1 MENNSANTQQ
11 TPKTKKQLPAFV
23 ILGIIALIAA
33 VALALTNM
41 VTKGPIQERAAAAL
55 QEAFNAVMPAES
67 YEQLSIPA
75 GYSDVTALYA
85 AKNGDEVIG
94 YCVTASKNGYN
105 AAVAVNLG
113 VGTDGLVTGCSIGDT
128 NFAETPGFGA
138 RAKEASFQDQ
148 FVGLDAVNGGSFDAL
163 TGATVTSTA
172 VLNATNEALR
182 CVDEAALGKTP
193 AADPLVTFGA
203 KAEAPAKTESKPLT
217 GDVHQ
222 GSAKGFASDVTVE
235 LTLDDAGAIAQLT
248 INAEGETAGLGQRT
262 MEDDFTSQFVG
273 KTGPFTLGDS
283 IDAISGATISSQAA
297 VDAVNSALS
306 APASAGAEVVE
317 VTAKGFVSDVTVSL
331 TVENGAIATFSV
343 DASGETAG
351 LGQRAM
357 EDDFTSQFIGKSAP
371 LTLGDGIDAISGATI
386 TSTAVVDAANDA
398 LSSMAGSAEA
408 ADPGVVVA
416 QDDNT
421 TVSVKNDGT
430 ASVSVNEGYT
440 GTSTVTLNAENGK
453 ITTGSIGAAEA
464 PKGEE
469 MTATAK
475 GFGGDVTVKATIDN
489 GTITALTVETP
500 DETAGLGQKCSDAE
514 FTSQFIGKA
523 IPVELGK
530 DVDAVS
536 GATITSAAVVDA
548 LNSLNTPD
556 IGEIPEEEQKPVVTG
571 EEKSATAQGF
581 LGDVTVKATL
591 DGNTITALTVETPDE
606 TPGLGQNC
614 SEEDFT
620 KQFIGKTLP
629 VELGKDVDAVSGATI
644 TSTAVVDAL
653 NSLAAAPAE
662 EATATEEP
670 AAAVTGEEKSATAQ
684 GFLGDVTVKATL
696 DGNTITALTVETP
709 DETPGLGQNCS
720 EEDFTKQFI
729 GKTLPVELGKDVDA
743 VSGATITSTAVVD
756 ALNSLAAAPAEEAT
770 ATEEPAAAVTGEE
783 KSATAQG
790 FLGDVTVKATLDG
803 NTITALTVETPD
815 ETPGLGQNCS
825 EEDFTKQFIGKTLP
839 VELGKD
845 VDAVSGAT
853 ITSTAVVDALN
864 SLAAAPA
871 EEATATEE
879 PAAAV
884 TGEEKSATAQGF
896 LGDVTVKATLDG
908 NTVTALTVETPDE
921 TPGLGQNCSEEDFTK
936 QFIGKTLPVELGK
949 DVDAV
954 SGATITSTAVVDAL
968 NSLAAAPEA
977 EATPEAEVPEN
988 LQTATLTGFGGDVT
1002 VKAVLEDNV
1011 VVSLTV
1017 ETPDETAGLGQK
1029 CSEEEFTSQFIGKTL
1044 PVKLGEDVDAV
1055 SGATITSTVV
1065 VDALNSLAV
1074 LPEVEATAT
1083 PEPRATREPA
1093 KKAAYTK
1100 DAPKAQT
1107 GDFTVVGKGFGGDV
1121 TVKVTLDAGKVVTL
1135 AVEADDETAGLGQKC
1150 ADEEFTSQFIG
1161 KVLPVKLGEDV
1172 DAVSGATITST
1183 VVVEALNGLTK

>member
-113 VGTDGLVTGCSIGDT
+113 VGADGLVTGCSIGDT

-273 KTGPFTLGDS
+273 KTGPFTLGDG

-317 VTAKGFVSDVTVSL
+317 VTAKGFASDVTVSL

-398 LSSMAGSAEA
+398 LSSKAANDALLSKAGSAEA
-408 ADPGVVVA
+408 DDPGVVVA

-453 ITTGSIGAAEA
+453 ITTGSIGVAEV

-489 GTITALTVETP
+489 GTITALIVETP

-556 IGEIPEEEQKPVVTG
+556 IGEIPEEEQKPVVTGEEKSATAQGFIGDVTVKATLDGNTITALTVETPDETPGLGQNCSEEDFTKQFIGKTLPVELGKDVDAVSGATITSTAVVDALNSLAAAPAEEVTATEEPAAAATG

-653 NSLAAAPAE
+653 NSLAAA
-662 EATATEEP
+662 
-670 AAAVTGEEKSATAQ
+670 S
-684 GFLGDVTVKATL
+684 
-696 DGNTITALTVETP
+696 
-709 DETPGLGQNCS
+709 
-720 EEDFTKQFI
+720 
-729 GKTLPVELGKDVDA
+729 
-743 VSGATITSTAVVD
+743 
-756 ALNSLAAAPAEEAT
+756 
-770 ATEEPAAAVTGEE
+770 
-783 KSATAQG
+783 
-790 FLGDVTVKATLDG
+790 
-803 NTITALTVETPD
+803 
-815 ETPGLGQNCS
+815 
-825 EEDFTKQFIGKTLP
+825 
-839 VELGKD
+839 
-845 VDAVSGAT
+845 
-853 ITSTAVVDALN
+853 
-864 SLAAAPA
+864 
-871 EEATATEE
+871 
-879 PAAAV
+879 
-884 TGEEKSATAQGF
+884 
-896 LGDVTVKATLDG
+896 
-908 NTVTALTVETPDE
+908 
-921 TPGLGQNCSEEDFTK
+921 
-936 QFIGKTLPVELGK
+936 
-949 DVDAV
+949 
-954 SGATITSTAVVDAL
+954 
-968 NSLAAAPEA
+968 EA
-977 EATPEAEVPEN
+977 EATPEATEVPEN

-1011 VVSLTV
+1011 VASLTV

-1074 LPEVEATAT
+1074 LPEAEATAT

-1093 KKAAYTK
+1093 EKAAYTK

-1150 ADEEFTSQFIG
+1150 ADEEFTAQFIG

-1183 VVVEALNGLTK
+1183 VVVDALNGLTK

>member
-11 TPKTKKQLPAFV
+11 TPKMKKQLPAFV

-182 CVDEAALGKTP
+182 CVDEAALNKTP

-273 KTGPFTLGDS
+273 KTGPFTLGDG

-306 APASAGAEVVE
+306 APASAGAEVLE
-317 VTAKGFVSDVTVSL
+317 ATAKGFASDVTVSL

-386 TSTAVVDAANDA
+386 TSTAVVDAANEA
-398 LSSMAGSAEA
+398 LSKAGSAET

-453 ITTGSIGAAEA
+453 ITTGSIGVAEA

-581 LGDVTVKATL
+581 M
-591 DGNTITALTVETPDE
+591 
-606 TPGLGQNC
+606 
-614 SEEDFT
+614 
-620 KQFIGKTLP
+620 
-629 VELGKDVDAVSGATI
+629 
-644 TSTAVVDAL
+644 
-653 NSLAAAPAE
+653 
-662 EATATEEP
+662 
-670 AAAVTGEEKSATAQ
+670 
-684 GFLGDVTVKATL
+684 
-696 DGNTITALTVETP
+696 
-709 DETPGLGQNCS
+709 
-720 EEDFTKQFI
+720 
-729 GKTLPVELGKDVDA
+729 
-743 VSGATITSTAVVD
+743 
-756 ALNSLAAAPAEEAT
+756 
-770 ATEEPAAAVTGEE
+770 
-783 KSATAQG
+783 
-790 FLGDVTVKATLDG
+790 
-803 NTITALTVETPD
+803 
-815 ETPGLGQNCS
+815 
-825 EEDFTKQFIGKTLP
+825 
-839 VELGKD
+839 
-845 VDAVSGAT
+845 
-853 ITSTAVVDALN
+853 
-864 SLAAAPA
+864 
-871 EEATATEE
+871 
-879 PAAAV
+879 
-884 TGEEKSATAQGF
+884 
-896 LGDVTVKATLDG
+896 GDVTVKATLDG

-936 QFIGKTLPVELGK
+936 QFIGKALPVELGK

-968 NSLAAAPEA
+968 NSLAAAPVE
-977 EATPEAEVPEN
+977 EATVTEEPAAAATGEEKS
-988 LQTATLTGFGGDVT
+988 ATLTGFSGDVT

-1011 VVSLTV
+1011 VASLTV

-1074 LPEVEATAT
+1074 LPEAEATAT

-1093 KKAAYTK
+1093 EKATYTNN
-1100 DAPKAQT
+1100 APKAQT

-1121 TVKVTLDAGKVVTL
+1121 TVKVKLDAGKVVTL

-1183 VVVEALNGLTK
+1183 VVVDALNGLTK

>member
-1 MENNSANTQQ
+1 M
-11 TPKTKKQLPAFV
+11 
-23 ILGIIALIAA
+23 
-33 VALALTNM
+33 
-41 VTKGPIQERAAAAL
+41 
-55 QEAFNAVMPAES
+55 
-67 YEQLSIPA
+67 
-75 GYSDVTALYA
+75 TALYA

-273 KTGPFTLGDS
+273 KTGPFTLGDG

-306 APASAGAEVVE
+306 APASAGAEVLE
-317 VTAKGFVSDVTVSL
+317 ATAKGFASDVTVSL

-386 TSTAVVDAANDA
+386 TSTAVVDAANEA
-398 LSSMAGSAEA
+398 LSSKAGSAET

-453 ITTGSIGAAEA
+453 ITTGSIGVAEA

-536 GATITSAAVVDA
+536 GATITS
-548 LNSLNTPD
+548 
-556 IGEIPEEEQKPVVTG
+556 
-571 EEKSATAQGF
+571 
-581 LGDVTVKATL
+581 
-591 DGNTITALTVETPDE
+591 
-606 TPGLGQNC
+606 
-614 SEEDFT
+614 
-620 KQFIGKTLP
+620 
-629 VELGKDVDAVSGATI
+629 
-644 TSTAVVDAL
+644 TAVVDAL

-662 EATATEEP
+662 EATAT
-670 AAAVTGEEKSATAQ
+670 GEEKS
-684 GFLGDVTVKATL
+684 
-696 DGNTITALTVETP
+696 
-709 DETPGLGQNCS
+709 
-720 EEDFTKQFI
+720 
-729 GKTLPVELGKDVDA
+729 
-743 VSGATITSTAVVD
+743 
-756 ALNSLAAAPAEEAT
+756 
-770 ATEEPAAAVTGEE
+770 
-783 KSATAQG
+783 
-790 FLGDVTVKATLDG
+790 
-803 NTITALTVETPD
+803 
-815 ETPGLGQNCS
+815 
-825 EEDFTKQFIGKTLP
+825 
-839 VELGKD
+839 
-845 VDAVSGAT
+845 
-853 ITSTAVVDALN
+853 
-864 SLAAAPA
+864 
-871 EEATATEE
+871 
-879 PAAAV
+879 
-884 TGEEKSATAQGF
+884 
-896 LGDVTVKATLDG
+896 
-908 NTVTALTVETPDE
+908 
-921 TPGLGQNCSEEDFTK
+921 
-936 QFIGKTLPVELGK
+936 
-949 DVDAV
+949 
-954 SGATITSTAVVDAL
+954 
-968 NSLAAAPEA
+968 
-977 EATPEAEVPEN
+977 
-988 LQTATLTGFGGDVT
+988 ATLTGFGGDVT

-1011 VVSLTV
+1011 VASLTV

-1044 PVKLGEDVDAV
+1044 PVELGKDVDAV

-1074 LPEVEATAT
+1074 LPEAEATAT

-1093 KKAAYTK
+1093 EKAAYTK

-1183 VVVEALNGLTK
+1183 VVVDALNGLTK

>member
-273 KTGPFTLGDS
+273 KTGPFTLGDG

-306 APASAGAEVVE
+306 APASAGAEVLE
-317 VTAKGFVSDVTVSL
+317 ATAKGFASDVTVSL

-398 LSSMAGSAEA
+398 LSSKAGSAET

-453 ITTGSIGAAEA
+453 ITTGSIGVAEA

-581 LGDVTVKATL
+581 MGDVTVKATL

-670 AAAVTGEEKSATAQ
+670 AAAATGEEKSATAQ
-684 GFLGDVTVKATL
+684 GFMGDVTVKATL

-756 ALNSLAAAPAEEAT
+756 ALNSLAAAP
-770 ATEEPAAAVTGEE
+770 
-783 KSATAQG
+783 
-790 FLGDVTVKATLDG
+790 
-803 NTITALTVETPD
+803 
-815 ETPGLGQNCS
+815 
-825 EEDFTKQFIGKTLP
+825 
-839 VELGKD
+839 
-845 VDAVSGAT
+845 
-853 ITSTAVVDALN
+853 
-864 SLAAAPA
+864 
-871 EEATATEE
+871 
-879 PAAAV
+879 
-884 TGEEKSATAQGF
+884 
-896 LGDVTVKATLDG
+896 
-908 NTVTALTVETPDE
+908 
-921 TPGLGQNCSEEDFTK
+921 
-936 QFIGKTLPVELGK
+936 
-949 DVDAV
+949 
-954 SGATITSTAVVDAL
+954 
-968 NSLAAAPEA
+968 EA
-977 EATPEAEVPEN
+977 EATPEATEVPEN

-1011 VVSLTV
+1011 VASLTV

-1029 CSEEEFTSQFIGKTL
+1029 CSDEEFISQFIGKTL

-1065 VDALNSLAV
+1065 VNALNSLAV
-1074 LPEVEATAT
+1074 LPEAEATAT

-1093 KKAAYTK
+1093 EKAAYTK

-1183 VVVEALNGLTK
+1183 VVVDALNGLTK

>member
-273 KTGPFTLGDS
+273 KTGPFTLGDG

-306 APASAGAEVVE
+306 APASAGAEVLE
-317 VTAKGFVSDVTVSL
+317 ATAKGFASDVTVSL

-371 LTLGDGIDAISGATI
+371 LTLGDSIDAISGATI
-386 TSTAVVDAANDA
+386 TSTAVVDAANEA
-398 LSSMAGSAEA
+398 LSKAGSAEA

-453 ITTGSIGAAEA
+453 ITTGSIGVAEA

-581 LGDVTVKATL
+581 IGDVTVKATL
-591 DGNTITALTVETPDE
+591 DGNTITALTV
-606 TPGLGQNC
+606 G
-614 SEEDFT
+614 
-620 KQFIGKTLP
+620 
-629 VELGKDVDAVSGATI
+629 
-644 TSTAVVDAL
+644 
-653 NSLAAAPAE
+653 
-662 EATATEEP
+662 
-670 AAAVTGEEKSATAQ
+670 
-684 GFLGDVTVKATL
+684 
-696 DGNTITALTVETP
+696 
-709 DETPGLGQNCS
+709 
-720 EEDFTKQFI
+720 
-729 GKTLPVELGKDVDA
+729 
-743 VSGATITSTAVVD
+743 
-756 ALNSLAAAPAEEAT
+756 
-770 ATEEPAAAVTGEE
+770 
-783 KSATAQG
+783 
-790 FLGDVTVKATLDG
+790 
-803 NTITALTVETPD
+803 
-815 ETPGLGQNCS
+815 
-825 EEDFTKQFIGKTLP
+825 
-839 VELGKD
+839 
-845 VDAVSGAT
+845 
-853 ITSTAVVDALN
+853 
-864 SLAAAPA
+864 
-871 EEATATEE
+871 
-879 PAAAV
+879 
-884 TGEEKSATAQGF
+884 
-896 LGDVTVKATLDG
+896 
-908 NTVTALTVETPDE
+908 TPDE

-977 EATPEAEVPEN
+977 EATPEATEVPEN

-1011 VVSLTV
+1011 VASLTV

-1029 CSEEEFTSQFIGKTL
+1029 CSDEEFISQFIGKTL

-1065 VDALNSLAV
+1065 VNALNSLAV
-1074 LPEVEATAT
+1074 LPEAEATAT

-1093 KKAAYTK
+1093 EKAAYTK

-1121 TVKVTLDAGKVVTL
+1121 TGKVTLDAGKVVTL

-1183 VVVEALNGLTK
+1183 VVVDALNGLTK

>member
-1 MENNSANTQQ
+1 M
-11 TPKTKKQLPAFV
+11 
-23 ILGIIALIAA
+23 
-33 VALALTNM
+33 
-41 VTKGPIQERAAAAL
+41 
-55 QEAFNAVMPAES
+55 
-67 YEQLSIPA
+67 
-75 GYSDVTALYA
+75 TALYA

-113 VGTDGLVTGCSIGDT
+113 VGADGLVTGCSIGDT

-138 RAKEASFQDQ
+138 RAKEASFQGQ

-248 INAEGETAGLGQRT
+248 INADGETAGLGQRT

-273 KTGPFTLGDS
+273 KTGPFTLGDG

-306 APASAGAEVVE
+306 APASAGAEVLE
-317 VTAKGFVSDVTVSL
+317 ATAKGFASDVTVSL

-386 TSTAVVDAANDA
+386 TSTAVVDAANEA
-398 LSSMAGSAEA
+398 LSKAGSAET

-453 ITTGSIGAAEA
+453 IITGSIGVAEA

-556 IGEIPEEEQKPVVTG
+556 IAEIPEEEQKPVVTG

-581 LGDVTVKATL
+581 MGDVTVKATL

-662 EATATEEP
+662 EATATGGTRCGCDRRGKERDG
-670 AAAVTGEEKSATAQ
+670 AGLHGRCDRK
-684 GFLGDVTVKATL
+684 GDA
-696 DGNTITALTVETP
+696 GR
-709 DETPGLGQNCS
+709 QHHH
-720 EEDFTKQFI
+720 
-729 GKTLPVELGKDVDA
+729 
-743 VSGATITSTAVVD
+743 GAD
-756 ALNSLAAAPAEEAT
+756 
-770 ATEEPAAAVTGEE
+770 
-783 KSATAQG
+783 
-790 FLGDVTVKATLDG
+790 
-803 NTITALTVETPD
+803 
-815 ETPGLGQNCS
+815 
-825 EEDFTKQFIGKTLP
+825 
-839 VELGKD
+839 
-845 VDAVSGAT
+845 
-853 ITSTAVVDALN
+853 
-864 SLAAAPA
+864 
-871 EEATATEE
+871 
-879 PAAAV
+879 
-884 TGEEKSATAQGF
+884 
-896 LGDVTVKATLDG
+896 
-908 NTVTALTVETPDE
+908 
-921 TPGLGQNCSEEDFTK
+921 
-936 QFIGKTLPVELGK
+936 
-949 DVDAV
+949 
-954 SGATITSTAVVDAL
+954 
-968 NSLAAAPEA
+968 
-977 EATPEAEVPEN
+977 
-988 LQTATLTGFGGDVT
+988 GGD
-1002 VKAVLEDNV
+1002 
-1011 VVSLTV
+1011 
-1017 ETPDETAGLGQK
+1017 P
-1029 CSEEEFTSQFIGKTL
+1029 
-1044 PVKLGEDVDAV
+1044 
-1055 SGATITSTVV
+1055 
-1065 VDALNSLAV
+1065 
-1074 LPEVEATAT
+1074 
-1083 PEPRATREPA
+1083 
-1093 KKAAYTK
+1093 
-1100 DAPKAQT
+1100 
-1107 GDFTVVGKGFGGDV
+1107 
-1121 TVKVTLDAGKVVTL
+1121 
-1135 AVEADDETAGLGQKC
+1135 
-1150 ADEEFTSQFIG
+1150 
-1161 KVLPVKLGEDV
+1161 
-1172 DAVSGATITST
+1172 
-1183 VVVEALNGLTK
+1183 

>member
-1 MENNSANTQQ
+1 M
-11 TPKTKKQLPAFV
+11 
-23 ILGIIALIAA
+23 
-33 VALALTNM
+33 
-41 VTKGPIQERAAAAL
+41 
-55 QEAFNAVMPAES
+55 
-67 YEQLSIPA
+67 
-75 GYSDVTALYA
+75 
-85 AKNGDEVIG
+85 
-94 YCVTASKNGYN
+94 TASKNGYN

-273 KTGPFTLGDS
+273 KTGPFTLGDG

-317 VTAKGFVSDVTVSL
+317 VTAKGFASVVTVSL

-386 TSTAVVDAANDA
+386 TSTAVVDAANEA

-453 ITTGSIGAAEA
+453 ITTGSIGVAEA

-591 DGNTITALTVETPDE
+591 DGNTVTALTVETPDE

-670 AAAVTGEEKSATAQ
+670 AAAATGEEKSATAQ
-684 GFLGDVTVKATL
+684 GFK
-696 DGNTITALTVETP
+696 
-709 DETPGLGQNCS
+709 
-720 EEDFTKQFI
+720 
-729 GKTLPVELGKDVDA
+729 
-743 VSGATITSTAVVD
+743 
-756 ALNSLAAAPAEEAT
+756 
-770 ATEEPAAAVTGEE
+770 
-783 KSATAQG
+783 
-790 FLGDVTVKATLDG
+790 
-803 NTITALTVETPD
+803 
-815 ETPGLGQNCS
+815 
-825 EEDFTKQFIGKTLP
+825 
-839 VELGKD
+839 
-845 VDAVSGAT
+845 
-853 ITSTAVVDALN
+853 
-864 SLAAAPA
+864 
-871 EEATATEE
+871 
-879 PAAAV
+879 
-884 TGEEKSATAQGF
+884 
-896 LGDVTVKATLDG
+896 GDVTVKATLDG

-968 NSLAAAPEA
+968 NSLAAAPVE
-977 EATPEAEVPEN
+977 EATATEEPAAAATGEEKSATAQGFKGDVTVKATLDGNTVTALTVETPDETPGLGQNCSEEDFTKQFIGKTLPVELGKDVDAVSGATITSTAVVDALNSLAAAPAEEATATEEPAAAATGEEKS
-988 LQTATLTGFGGDVT
+988 ATLTGFGGDVT

-1011 VVSLTV
+1011 VASLTV

-1065 VDALNSLAV
+1065 VNALNSLAV
-1074 LPEVEATAT
+1074 LPEAEATAT

-1093 KKAAYTK
+1093 EKAAYTK

-1135 AVEADDETAGLGQKC
+1135 AVEADGETAGLGQKC
-1150 ADEEFTSQFIG
+1150 ADEEFTAQFIG

-1183 VVVEALNGLTK
+1183 VVVDALNGLTK

>member
-273 KTGPFTLGDS
+273 KTGPFTLGDG

-306 APASAGAEVVE
+306 APASAGAEVLE
-317 VTAKGFVSDVTVSL
+317 ATAKGFASDVTVSL

-386 TSTAVVDAANDA
+386 TSTAVVDAANEA
-398 LSSMAGSAEA
+398 LSKAGSAET

-453 ITTGSIGAAEA
+453 ITTGSIGVAEA

-581 LGDVTVKATL
+581 MGDVTVKATL

-670 AAAVTGEEKSATAQ
+670 AAAATGEEKSATVQ
-684 GFLGDVTVKATL
+684 GFMGDVTVKATL
-696 DGNTITALTVETP
+696 DGNTVTALTVETP

-783 KSATAQG
+783 KSAT
-790 FLGDVTVKATLDG
+790 
-803 NTITALTVETPD
+803 
-815 ETPGLGQNCS
+815 
-825 EEDFTKQFIGKTLP
+825 
-839 VELGKD
+839 
-845 VDAVSGAT
+845 
-853 ITSTAVVDALN
+853 
-864 SLAAAPA
+864 
-871 EEATATEE
+871 
-879 PAAAV
+879 
-884 TGEEKSATAQGF
+884 
-896 LGDVTVKATLDG
+896 
-908 NTVTALTVETPDE
+908 
-921 TPGLGQNCSEEDFTK
+921 
-936 QFIGKTLPVELGK
+936 
-949 DVDAV
+949 
-954 SGATITSTAVVDAL
+954 
-968 NSLAAAPEA
+968 
-977 EATPEAEVPEN
+977 
-988 LQTATLTGFGGDVT
+988 LTGFGGDVT

-1011 VVSLTV
+1011 VASLTV

-1065 VDALNSLAV
+1065 VNALNSLAV
-1074 LPEVEATAT
+1074 LPEAEATAT

-1093 KKAAYTK
+1093 EKAAYTK

-1135 AVEADDETAGLGQKC
+1135 AVEADGETAGLGQKC

-1183 VVVEALNGLTK
+1183 VVVDALNGLTK

>member
-262 MEDDFTSQFVG
+262 MEDDFTNQFVG
-273 KTGPFTLGDS
+273 KTGPFTLGDG

-306 APASAGAEVVE
+306 APASAGAEVLE
-317 VTAKGFVSDVTVSL
+317 ATAKGFASDVTVSL

-453 ITTGSIGAAEA
+453 ITTGSIGAVEA

-591 DGNTITALTVETPDE
+591 DGNT
-606 TPGLGQNC
+606 
-614 SEEDFT
+614 
-620 KQFIGKTLP
+620 
-629 VELGKDVDAVSGATI
+629 
-644 TSTAVVDAL
+644 
-653 NSLAAAPAE
+653 
-662 EATATEEP
+662 
-670 AAAVTGEEKSATAQ
+670 
-684 GFLGDVTVKATL
+684 
-696 DGNTITALTVETP
+696 
-709 DETPGLGQNCS
+709 
-720 EEDFTKQFI
+720 
-729 GKTLPVELGKDVDA
+729 
-743 VSGATITSTAVVD
+743 
-756 ALNSLAAAPAEEAT
+756 
-770 ATEEPAAAVTGEE
+770 
-783 KSATAQG
+783 
-790 FLGDVTVKATLDG
+790 
-803 NTITALTVETPD
+803 
-815 ETPGLGQNCS
+815 
-825 EEDFTKQFIGKTLP
+825 
-839 VELGKD
+839 
-845 VDAVSGAT
+845 
-853 ITSTAVVDALN
+853 
-864 SLAAAPA
+864 
-871 EEATATEE
+871 
-879 PAAAV
+879 
-884 TGEEKSATAQGF
+884 
-896 LGDVTVKATLDG
+896 
-908 NTVTALTVETPDE
+908 VTALTVETPDE

-977 EATPEAEVPEN
+977 EATPEATEVPEN

-1029 CSEEEFTSQFIGKTL
+1029 CSDEEFTSQFIGKTL

-1093 KKAAYTK
+1093 GKAAYTK